1 MSPLTPDP
9 VANTLPTSSTDVAAP
24 FASSDTETQSS
35 PSVIRDIIP
44 HHGTTYV
51 WAWFDDP
58 DEAENV
64 NRYRPGGYHPTHI
77 GDKFHNDKYVVVN
90 KLGHGTSSTVW
101 LAQNTLIDGEY
112 VALKILTADAS
123 KTTNEHNIRAHL
135 QSKSNPQHPGHAYVA
150 SSLGWFCF
158 SGPNGYHLCLVGE
171 VVGCNLQKCKQIGLP
186 TWTFPIKVSRAIAA
200 QVILG
205 LTYLHS
211 LGVCHGGIAISRDF
225 DHQQLLTT
233 PVVSRS
239 ESQ

>member
-9 VANTLPTSSTDVAAP
+9 IAGTLPTSSTD
-24 FASSDTETQSS
+24 QYS
-35 PSVIRDIIP
+35 PSTKREIIP
-44 HHGTTYV
+44 HHGTIYT
-51 WAWFDDP
+51 WAEFDNP
-58 DEAENV
+58 DELENV

-77 GDKFHNDKYVVVN
+77 GDKFHNDKYLVVH

-101 LAQNTLIDGEY
+101 LAQNALIDGEY

-123 KTTNEHNIRAHL
+123 KTTNEHHIGAHL
-135 QSKSNPQHPGHAYVA
+135 QSNGNPQHPGHAYVA
-150 SSLGWFCF
+150 SSLDWFCF
-158 SGPNGYHLCLVGE
+158 SGPNGRHLCLVGE
-171 VVGCNLQKCKQIGLP
+171 VVGCDLQKCKDICLP
-186 TWTFPIKVSRAIAA
+186 TWTFPIETSRAIAA

-211 LGVCHGGIAISRDF
+211 LGLCHGGIAISKAF

-233 PVVSRS
+233 VVPRS